1 MVVDGLPSLAI
12 NFNAGFRRFAW
23 QTNKQTA
30 AFVHWTLLFQSLHQL
45 TLHKTVRV
53 IGGAY
58 ARLLFILHSSFFS
71 LLLVSYLLS
80 SLWSIFLI
88 LFSRLLSSLLL
99 SSSRFTLTFNS
110 FGQMSN
116 CRTSIAR
123 TKLLR
128 VSLKSSGLLKP
139 NNFSS
144 LLLKSHLR
152 TCSEITQISLNYLKI
167 Y

>member
-58 ARLLFILHSSFFS
+58 ARLLFILHSSFFFSTISVLSSIFFMVYISYS
-71 LLLVSYLLS
+71 LFLYPPLSLLS
-80 SLWSIFLI
+80 SH
-88 LFSRLLSSLLL
+88 
-99 SSSRFTLTFNS
+99 FTLTFNS